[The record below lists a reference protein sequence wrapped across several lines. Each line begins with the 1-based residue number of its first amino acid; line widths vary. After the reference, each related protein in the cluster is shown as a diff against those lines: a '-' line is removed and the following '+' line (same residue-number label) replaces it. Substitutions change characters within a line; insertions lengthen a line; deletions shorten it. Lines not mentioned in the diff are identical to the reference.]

1 MSNSCPRCGAANATG
16 ARFCNQCSTPLASV
30 QTCPH
35 CGQRQAVTAKFCNG
49 CGQSLT
55 GNQAAPIIPMAPLL
69 TGRLQNNTVVAGRY
83 AILRKLGQGG
93 MGAVYLVADTRLA
106 GKQYA
111 LKEMSDQANA
121 DPAERQAALLA
132 FQQEAQLLANLDHPN
147 LPKVTDSFPE
157 GSNYYL
163 VMEYVQGETL
173 DNKLAQMKGPLPE
186 PTVRRYA
193 EQLCDVL
200 DYLHHRQPAVIF
212 RDLKPTNIMI
222 QPGDRLKLIDFGI
235 ARHFKPGKSKDTQAM
250 GTPGYAAPEQ
260 YGKGQSDARTD
271 IYALGATLH
280 HMLTGRDP
288 GSDPFRFPSARLLNP
303 VLSGSIDQIVMR
315 AVELDPNQRWQTIR
329 ELRNALFGQT
339 ANTLQPTFV
348 STLPT
353 PLPAAARM
361 ATQASLAPVQ
371 PVLPPLQS
379 GAQLPVPYANQ
390 PGLPPL
396 QQLGAPGAGI
406 PGYSMSMPP
415 GLLGTTF
422 AGYSQRVVA
431 YLIDVTLAVLLMGF
445 LLTVG
450 VMFAS
455 SGSGTGAGLGSI
467 IGLLALASSSLYFMW
482 GTANSGQTPG
492 KKMLGIKVV
501 DGNGAAPGWGKAF
514 LRYVIGFGIEAFLMY
529 FLIGLLGWLWPL
541 WDKDKQAWHDKI
553 ASTYVIDN

>member
-16 ARFCNQCSTPLASV
+16 ARFCNQCSTPLASL

-35 CGQRQAVTAKFCNG
+35 CGQRQAITAKFCNG

-55 GNQAAPIIPMAPLL
+55 GNQAAPIIPIAPPL
-69 TGRLQNNTVVAGRY
+69 TGRLQNNTVVANRY

-111 LKEMSDQANA
+111 LKEMSDQAIA

-173 DNKLAQMKGPLPE
+173 DNKLAQVNGPLPE

-288 GSDPFRFPSARLLNP
+288 GSDPFHFPNARLLNP

-315 AVELDPNQRWQTIR
+315 SVELDPNRRWQSVR
-329 ELRNALFGQT
+329 EVRNALFGQT

-353 PLPAAARM
+353 PVPAAARM
-361 ATQASLAPVQ
+361 ATQASLAPIQ
-371 PVLPPLQS
+371 PVPPLQS
-379 GAQLPVPYANQ
+379 GAQLPVPYTNQ

-396 QQLGAPGAGI
+396 QQLGGT
-406 PGYSMSMPP
+406 GYPLSMPP
-415 GLLGTTF
+415 GLLGSTY
-422 AGYSQRVVA
+422 AGYSKRVVA
-431 YLIDVTLAVLLMGF
+431 YLVDVTLAFMLMF
-445 LLTVG
+445 LLILFGGGLAATG
-450 VMFAS
+450 S
-455 SGSGTGAGLGSI
+455 SGAAALGSLL
-467 IGLLALASSSLYFMW
+467 GLFALASGSLYFMW
-482 GTANSGQTPG
+482 GTARSGQTPG

-514 LRYVIGFGIEAFLMY
+514 LRYVIGFGLESLLMY
-529 FLIGLLGWLWPL
+529 MFIGVLGWLWPL

-553 ASTYVIDN
+553 GSTYVVDN

>member
-16 ARFCNQCSTPLASV
+16 ARFCNQCSTPLASL

-69 TGRLQNNTVVAGRY
+69 TGRLQNNTVVANRY
-83 AILRKLGQGG
+83 TILRKLGQGG

-111 LKEMSDQANA
+111 LKEMSDQAIA

-186 PTVRRYA
+186 PIVRRYA

-288 GSDPFRFPSARLLNP
+288 GSDPFRFPNARLLNP

-315 AVELDPNQRWQTIR
+315 AVELDPNQRWQNIR

-339 ANTLQPTFV
+339 ANSLQPTFV

-361 ATQASLAPVQ
+361 ATQASLTPIQ

-379 GAQLPVPYANQ
+379 GAQLPAPYTSQ

-406 PGYSMSMPP
+406 PAYSMSMPP

-445 LLTVG
+445 LLMVG
-450 VMFAS
+450 AGIAS
-455 SGSGTGAGLGSI
+455 SGSGAAGLGSI
-467 IGLLALASSSLYFMW
+467 IGLLTLGSSWLYFMW
-482 GTANSGQTPG
+482 PTATSGQTPG

-514 LRYVIGFGIEAFLMY
+514 LRYVIGFGLEAFLMY

-541 WDKDKQAWHDKI
+541 WDKNKQAWHDKI
-553 ASTYVIDN
+553 GSTYVVEK